1 MAVAEIS
8 NHFTWDKYSAGLTA
22 ENNNGK
28 KTDNS
33 LGTFQAVMDVYVLLQ
48 GRDQEPKSVSHFTS
62 PMLS

>member
-22 ENNNGK
+22 ENNGK

-33 LGTFQAVMDVYVLLQ
+33 LGTFRAVMDVYVLLQ
-48 GRDQEPKSVSHFTS
+48 GRDQEPKPVSHFTS